1 MAHGV
6 IPDEHRWRCFFHMT
20 DISNVESILQNGL
33 LCTNERIRRG
43 ITHADIANG
52 MIQERRSNTPVTC
65 GPGGTVHDYVPFY
78 FTSISPM
85 LLSLVLS
92 KNYEQADM
100 VFICLKIDKLLSLDA
115 IFTDAS
121 ANTVVPPNF
130 YDDVA
135 QLSQLSWDKIDD
147 RRWRWEDVEERHK
160 KMAEVL
166 IYNKV
171 DPQDIE
177 AIVVSNKER
186 KRIVEKYVSDAGLT
200 IRVCF
205 ECYGV
210 YGDDMQCYFYYK
222 KWNIKGMQRHSW
234 VTGPKELC
242 AEYKGL
248 MANVKECRMFNNP
261 SDYRFQTIAD
271 ILSAIHENF
280 CVIPELEGIYR
291 LETSNPQHHMTV
303 SDHTID
309 VVDKIKQTDY
319 YQQADEHQ
327 RELMELAAYLHDIG
341 KGPKSKW
348 RDGIQPVYPDHPA
361 DAIPM
366 LVRIFSEEIAEL
378 SDEDMR
384 VLALMVVYHDIIGD
398 HMSKKRKIEVFKPL
412 IVSDADYDMLAAL
425 TEADIKSIDVMWWC
439 EYIANKRRL
448 RNEFLAHE

>member
-6 IPDEHRWRCFFHMT
+6 IPEEHRWRCFFHMT

-43 ITHADIANG
+43 IAHTDVANG
-52 MIQERRSNTPVTC
+52 VIQERRSNTPVTC
-65 GPGGTVHDYVPFY
+65 GHGGTVHDYVPFY

-135 QLSQLSWDKIDD
+135 RLSLLSWDKIDD
-147 RRWRWEDVEERHK
+147 RRWRWDDVEERHR

-166 IYNKV
+166 IYNRV
-171 DPQDIE
+171 DPLDIE
-177 AIVVSNKER
+177 AIVVSNGDHKR
-186 KRIVEKYVSDAGLT
+186 KVEKFLSATGLS
-200 IRVCF
+200 IRVCY
-205 ECYGV
+205 EQDGV
-210 YGDDMQCYFYYK
+210 YADRPCYFYYK
-222 KWNIKGMQRHSW
+222 KWNIKGMQRRSW

-248 MANVKECRMFNNP
+248 IANAKDGRIFNNS
-261 SDYRFQTIAD
+261 SDYRFQTITD
-271 ILSAIHENF
+271 LLTAIHTDF
-280 CVIPELEGIYR
+280 CVLPELEGIHG

-303 SDHTID
+303 SDHTLD

-327 RELMELAAYLHDIG
+327 RELMELATYLHDIG

-366 LVRIFSEEIAEL
+366 LVRIFSDEVAEL

-384 VLALMVVYHDIIGD
+384 IIGLLVVYHDIIGE
-398 HMSKKRKIEVFKPL
+398 HMAKGRKIELFKPL
-412 IVSDADYDMLAAL
+412 IKNESDYDMLAAL
-425 TEADIKSIDVMWWC
+425 TEADIKSIDIMWWW
-439 EYIANKRRL
+439 EYSASKRRL
-448 RNEFLAHE
+448 RNEFLSHE